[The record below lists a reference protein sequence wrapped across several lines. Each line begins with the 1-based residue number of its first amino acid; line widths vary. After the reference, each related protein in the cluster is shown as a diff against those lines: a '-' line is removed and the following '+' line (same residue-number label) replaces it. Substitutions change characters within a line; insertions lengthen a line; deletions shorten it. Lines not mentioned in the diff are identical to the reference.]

1 MGELHTF
8 DDCKLLAIGGLRKMK
23 WKDSPDKLWLS
34 LRHVGLKTD
43 YMTDTNETSSVVF
56 LQGLHTMHITN

>member
-23 WKDSPDKLWLS
+23 WKDSL
-34 LRHVGLKTD
+34 
-43 YMTDTNETSSVVF
+43 TSF
-56 LQGLHTMHITN
+56 G

>member
-1 MGELHTF
+1 
-8 DDCKLLAIGGLRKMK
+8 MK